1 MNQDIIEGKWPSIRN
16 SVQAKF
22 GKLTA
27 EDLGRN
33 GVNHQYL
40 VGKLQERY
48 GWPKDE
54 AEREVRNFE
63 KDIQKAA

>member
-1 MNQDIIEGKWPSIRN
+1 MNPDIIQGKWPEIKSTL
-16 SVQAKF
+16 QAKF

-27 EDLGRN
+27 DDLSRSAI
-33 GVNHQYL
+33 NHQYV

-63 KDIQKAA
+63 KDLQKAA